1 MTNHEDLMAAALE
14 AVENAETRA
23 AGASQSAAGSKESAA
38 PDGSAISA
46 DISADNTGMPDPE
59 SFDLDLDF
67 GIDLDLSG
75 SDEKLPDIALPKP
88 ADGEIP
94 QLTPPSSSDVG
105 NSPETGADRNKAPA
119 AAENQ
124 KTPPKIVLP
133 QLRGIKP
140 PAQSEQPSQAAKC
153 MMLEN
158 LVQAQKVR
166 IASLEA
172 EIDENLQKAKAAAN
186 AEAETL
192 SAQNK
197 ALNDRLVR
205 LSADFDNYRKRVLR
219 DQDQNKAQA
228 EERIVTVFLPVIDNL
243 ERALEHARQSQDFE
257 KLLQGVEM
265 THRLY
270 VQALGKLGCTPFDSV
285 GQNCDPNYHDVLQRV
300 IDEDKAHNTVVQEHL
315 KGYMMHDRVLR
326 PALVVVSQHSEE
338 PPTE

>member
-23 AGASQSAAGSKESAA
+23 IGASQSAAGAKESAA
-38 PDGSAISA
+38 PDAGELSAK
-46 DISADNTGMPDPE
+46 ISADNSGTTNSE

-75 SDEKLPDIALPKP
+75 SDELLPDIALPKT

-94 QLTPPSSSDVG
+94 RLMQPSSSDIG
-105 NSPETGADRNKAPA
+105 NSAEAGADRNKAKN
-119 AAENQ
+119 AAESQ
-124 KTPPKIVLP
+124 KTLPKIVLP
-133 QLRGIKP
+133 QLRGVKP
-140 PAQSEQPSQAAKC
+140 PAQSEQTSQAAKC

-172 EIDENLQKAKAAAN
+172 EIDENQQKIQAAAN
-186 AEAETL
+186 AETETL
-192 SAQNK
+192 NAQNK

-326 PALVVVSQHSEE
+326 PALVVVSQHSQE
-338 PPTE
+338 PPAE